1 MDKKLELDGKIVFDL
16 KATYG
21 LPLEIIIDRVMNEE
35 GLNITW
41 PDFIE
46 EARKNNWLDEQIFKT
61 IKYGIEES
69 MLERDIKKIIIE
81 KTMLYL
87 MTYPNNFINH
97 TGVN

>member
-69 MLERDIKKIIIE
+69 MLERDIKEIIIE